1 MANTI
6 PNQPI
11 IFDYS
16 DDCLLASDDLKVMAQ
31 YGDITQFQME
41 LEPCGSDVNLI
52 QGGNFQ
58 NDALWTSTSSAWEVS
73 SGNAIKVGGI
83 SGQLYQAAP
92 TTTGT
97 LARLTFTIVSITGG
111 SINVSWAGNTHFFDT
126 AGTYT
131 LWLNADATASAAS
144 LSFAANA
151 STYVWL
157 RDVQLITVNTDFQ
170 VNIIDEDDTTIDTL
184 ETSDGYFDFS
194 DGYFTC
200 SIDWE
205 DLGIADGC
213 YRLEVVDP
221 CPCSQRGMIALD
233 FISGTFEW
241 STTSSWTI
249 GSGTA
254 SYSGTGVGI
263 ALLSNVICSDTTYEV
278 SYTLSNMTANAEMN
292 IRLGNQDGAT
302 RTANGSYTEQ
312 ITANSNGF
320 KIYGDSTSGTS
331 NFDVT
336 KLSIVAVDNIETIT
350 SNEIKLKETLDG
362 CSLALALCNDS
373 DGLGFGFA
381 NTGFRPLMRI
391 PASLNR
397 SSYVMERLS
406 YDNSRGRKAT
416 YYGRRRKALELGY
429 DGKYFMHDFASLFGL
444 ADHFY
449 INDVEYFVEDDEYP
463 SISWGEF
470 DDVGGVTVNVSEKVQ
485 LVENRRLSSASVGC
499 DPLGSKLLDKNDLP
513 IYDQQDRIIRTP

>member
-41 LEPCGSDVNLI
+41 LEPCGADVNLI
-52 QGGNFQ
+52 QGGDFNNASQWVASGGWSVGFGQ
-58 NDALWTSTSSAWEVS
+58 ACHTTGVSGALTQSAPVSDGTLVRLTITVDPSTSGGGVTIFWGNTILNLGEGTHEEWFVADSAS
-73 SGNAIKVGGI
+73 
-83 SGQLYQAAP
+83 
-92 TTTGT
+92 T
-97 LARLTFTIVSITGG
+97 LSITTNG
-111 SINVSWAGNTHFFDT
+111 STAVCVSNLQA
-126 AGTYT
+126 
-131 LWLNADATASAAS
+131 
-144 LSFAANA
+144 LS
-151 STYVWL
+151 
-157 RDVQLITVNTDFQ
+157 INTDFQ
-170 VNIIDEDDTTIDTL
+170 VNIIDEDDTVIDTL

-205 DLGIADGC
+205 TLGIADGC
-213 YRLEVVDP
+213 YRLQVVDP
-221 CPCSQRGMIALD
+221 CPCSQRGIIALD
-233 FISGTFEW
+233 MTSGAFNW
-241 STTSSWTI
+241 SLSAAWTVGGGGADFNGSS
-249 GSGTA
+249 
-254 SYSGTGVGI
+254 TGV
-263 ALLSNVICSDTTYEV
+263 ALLANTICSGTTYEV
-278 SYTLSNMTANAEMN
+278 SYDVLGLSGTVSAQ
-292 IRLGNQDGAT
+292 IGLGSQYGT
-302 RTANGSYTEQ
+302 SRTADGSYTEQ
-312 ITANSNGF
+312 IVSNGTGF
-320 KIYGDSTSGTS
+320 RMRGTPTGAAS
-331 NFDVT
+331 FTINNV
-336 KLSIVAVDNIETIT
+336 SIVAIDNIETIE
-350 SNEIKLKETLDG
+350 SNEIKLKENLDG
-362 CSLALALCNDS
+362 CSLALAMCNDS
-373 DGLGFGFA
+373 DALGFGFA

-449 INDVEYFVEDDEYP
+449 IDDIEYFVEDDEYP

-499 DPLGSKLLDKNDLP
+499 EPEGSVLLGSDDEP
-513 IYDQQDRIIRTP
+513 IYDSQQDRITTP

>member
-16 DDCLLASDDLKVMAQ
+16 DDCLLASDDLRVMAQ

-41 LEPCGSDVNLI
+41 LEPCGADVNLI

-92 TTTGT
+92 TTNGT

-111 SINVSWAGNTHFFDT
+111 SINISWAGSTHFFDT

-131 LWLNADATASAAS
+131 LWLNADATASAAN
-144 LSFAANA
+144 LSFSANA

-170 VNIIDEDDTTIDTL
+170 VNIIDEDGANVDTL

-205 DLGIADGC
+205 TLGIADGC

-221 CPCSQRGMIALD
+221 CPCSQRGIIALD
-233 FISGTFEW
+233 FTSGIFEW
-241 STTSSWTI
+241 STSSEWTVGGGGADFS
-249 GSGTA
+249 GSNTA
-254 SYSGTGVGI
+254 V
-263 ALLSNVICSDTTYEV
+263 ALLSNTICSGTTYEV
-278 SYTLSNMTANAEMN
+278 TYTVLGLAGTVSAQIGFGSSYGTSRTS
-292 IRLGNQDGAT
+292 DGT
-302 RTANGSYTEQ
+302 YTEQ
-312 ITANSNGF
+312 IVSNGTGF
-320 KIYGDSTSGTS
+320 RMRGTPTGS
-331 NFDVT
+331 AYFTIKNVSF
-336 KLSIVAVDNIETIT
+336 VAVDNIETIE
-350 SNEIKLKETLDG
+350 SNEVKLKENLDG
-362 CSLALALCNDS
+362 CTLALALCNDS
-373 DGLGFGFA
+373 DALGFGFA

-449 INDVEYFVEDDEYP
+449 IDDVEYFVEDDEYP
-463 SISWGEF
+463 SISWGEY

-485 LVENRRLSSASVGC
+485 LTENRRLSSASVGC
-499 DPLGSKLLDKNDLP
+499 DPLGSKLLDRNDLP

>member
-58 NDALWTSTSSAWEVS
+58 DDTLWTSTSSAWEVS

-92 TTTGT
+92 TTSGT

-131 LWLNADATASAAS
+131 LWLNAGVAASSAS
-144 LSFAANA
+144 LSFSANA

-157 RDVQLITVNTDFQ
+157 RDVQLITVNTDFE
-170 VNIIDEDDTTIDTL
+170 VNIIDEGGANIDTL

-205 DLGIADGC
+205 TLGIADGC
-213 YRLEVVDP
+213 YRLQVVDP
-221 CPCSQRGMIALD
+221 CPCSQRGIIALD
-233 FISGTFEW
+233 LNSGAFNWSLSSEWTVSGGTGTFNGS
-241 STTSSWTI
+241 ST
-249 GSGTA
+249 
-254 SYSGTGVGI
+254 GI
-263 ALLSNVICSDTTYEV
+263 ALLSNVICSGDDYEV
-278 SYTLSNMTANAEMN
+278 TYTIENLSGTVSAQ
-292 IRLGNQDGAT
+292 IGLGSQYGVS
-302 RTANGSYTEQ
+302 RTSNGTYTET
-312 ITANSNGF
+312 ITSNGTGFRF
-320 KIYGDSTSGTS
+320 KGTPTGAAS
-331 NFDVT
+331 FDIVDV
-336 KLSIVAVDNIETIT
+336 SIVAVTPNETIE
-350 SNEIKLKETLDG
+350 SNEIKLKENLDG

-406 YDNSRGRKAT
+406 YDNSRGRKST

-449 INDVEYFVEDDEYP
+449 IDDIEYFVEDDEYP
-463 SISWGEF
+463 SISWGEY

-485 LVENRRLSSASVGC
+485 LTENRRLSSASVGC
-499 DPLGSKLLDKNDLP
+499 EPEGSVLLGSDDEP
-513 IYDQQDRIIRTP
+513 IYDSQQDRITTP